1 MKLQRMKAVGI
12 AVGLLG
18 SAVSAHAG
26 GLERSSQDFDTLF
39 EQGTVIDTT
48 GTFVAPQRKL
58 KNIRGSGIGAL
69 TGGLNPY
76 TGRAYGTDVDEA
88 KSYWVPKFS
97 AKFDLTEDL
106 ACSAQYR

>member
-69 TGGLNPY
+69 TGGRNPF
-76 TGRAYGTDVDEA
+76 TGQAYGTDVDEA
-88 KSYWVPKFS
+88 KSY
-97 AKFDLTEDL
+97 
-106 ACSAQYR
+106 